1 MKKSY
6 YATHPGHVRQNNE
19 DSFYVSD
26 DRALWI
32 VCDGMG
38 GHQEGNFAS
47 HLVTDIFEQMQMSG
61 SFDNKIEAIK
71 SQIYNIHMILKKKV
85 QKIGHNAVIGTTL
98 VLLHIEGNKG
108 VSIHAGDSR
117 CYLLREGKLSLV
129 TLDHAREIET
139 ANGMRKVLT
148 NALSAPA
155 DLSLEVK
162 KFKVEEGDVFLLCTD
177 GLYDNVTPEFIKDAL
192 SCNLLQIGL
201 DMLISSVLSKEA
213 NDNLTAVIVE
223 V

>member
-1 MKKSY
+1 MQKSY
-6 YATHPGHVRQNNE
+6 YATHPGHVRKNNE
-19 DSFYVSD
+19 DSYYVSD
-26 DRALWI
+26 ERSLWI

-38 GHQEGNFAS
+38 GHQEGNYAS
-47 HLVTDIFEQMQMSG
+47 HLVTDIFEKMQMSG
-61 SFDNKIEAIK
+61 SFENKIEEITA
-71 SQIYNIHMILKKKV
+71 QLYNIHMILKKKA
-85 QKIGHNAVIGTTL
+85 QKIGPNAIIGTTL

-117 CYLLREGKLSLV
+117 CYLLRGDKLSLV
-129 TLDHAREIET
+129 TLDHAKDIQT
-139 ANGMRKVLT
+139 SNGTRKVLT

-155 DLSLEVK
+155 NLSLEVK
-162 KFKVEEGDVFLLCTD
+162 KFKVEEGDVFLLCSD
-177 GLYDNVTPEFIKDAL
+177 GLYDNITPEFIKDAL

-223 V
+223 I